1 MAAALGAGTAEALAA
16 ALNNPNLTADER
28 DTLLEQ
34 QRLLNNPH
42 NLPQMIL
49 DVIDWMNEHKE
60 ELAMGL
66 GLGVILALGL
76 ATDIPQEEITHL
88 GYFVL
93 SLLIGNFTVTNV
105 THQLHTPLISVTN
118 AISGIIIIGGMLQL
132 GGPLLSAKVTN
143 AISGI
148 IIIGVNIVGGFAC
161 TSKMLT
167 MFSKSGDGADGG
179 NEVPDAH
186 GH

>member
-1 MAAALGAGTAEALAA
+1 
-16 ALNNPNLTADER
+16 
-28 DTLLEQ
+28 
-34 QRLLNNPH
+34 
-42 NLPQMIL
+42 MIV
-49 DVIDWMNEHKE
+49 DVIDWLNDHKE

-93 SLLIGNFTVTNV
+93 SLLIGNFTVANV

-132 GGPLLSAKVTN
+132 GGPLMSAKVTC
-143 AISGI
+143 ALLAVFLSGI
-148 IIIGVNIVGGFAC
+148 NIVGGFMC
-161 TSKMLT
+161 TSKMLSY
-167 MFSKSGDGADGG
+167 FSKSEGG
-179 NEVPDAH
+179 EGGSANNVPDES
-186 GH
+186 GHH